1 MNSRRLIVQTA
12 DSTRELLFI
21 GRLTVGRATECDI
34 SLNDGKVSR
43 RHAELDATG
52 PVPRITDLGSRNGL
66 LVNNR
71 KVTSAELQVGD
82 VIVIGDAR
90 IVVQAM
96 AEEEHTAPALA
107 RMAATGDGDD
117 RTAVLPAPMA
127 VPPPPPPAPAP
138 EPLPVPVAAAPA
150 AVPPPPP
157 PVAPPPAPDDPN
169 DDRTAVLP
177 RPVARPSTPV
187 APVPAPAAVSDDRT
201 AVIPRDAVPAPRQ
214 AAPVPAA
221 AAPHAP
227 PAYVPP
233 APPAYVPP
241 AAHPVDA
248 APAAAAPIPAP
259 QAPAAPATSGAAPVA
274 LAGPRLSWGGMLML
288 LCVGLGA
295 LATLMSAVP
304 LLSSSSQSIEALSR
318 RQARTLAGWLA
329 NGAGR
334 DASPTTAEA
343 VLQTVLRQDGVAD
356 AMVLNAGTGQVI
368 APIRLAGRSLA
379 TLPGAG
385 AGWRGLRDVRVST
398 TGEVVDAVM
407 PFPVGEAR
415 HVAWVRYDMPSTS
428 GQSLALIVAL
438 LGTMV
443 LAFVASLLIRRHT
456 AATLGLFTRQ
466 VELAVSGADIRV
478 VQGSLLPGL
487 DRLPGIVAY
496 LLEQRKAGGVAAA
509 AGLPGAGGAVV
520 PAALVEDV
528 PAWVVVTP
536 SLSVTE
542 TSPHAPSTGIRNWAS
557 GAKGRHLLDM
567 LEPGAMCNAVV
578 QGLGALSNAPGAAMT
593 VPVDGGAPVTL
604 RRESGGHVRI
614 ELPMR

>member
-1 MNSRRLIVQTA
+1 
-12 DSTRELLFI
+12 
-21 GRLTVGRATECDI
+21 
-34 SLNDGKVSR
+34 
-43 RHAELDATG
+43 
-52 PVPRITDLGSRNGL
+52 
-66 LVNNR
+66 
-71 KVTSAELQVGD
+71 
-82 VIVIGDAR
+82 
-90 IVVQAM
+90 
-96 AEEEHTAPALA
+96 
-107 RMAATGDGDD
+107 
-117 RTAVLPAPMA
+117 
-127 VPPPPPPAPAP
+127 
-138 EPLPVPVAAAPA
+138 
-150 AVPPPPP
+150 
-157 PVAPPPAPDDPN
+157 
-169 DDRTAVLP
+169 
-177 RPVARPSTPV
+177 
-187 APVPAPAAVSDDRT
+187 
-201 AVIPRDAVPAPRQ
+201 
-214 AAPVPAA
+214 
-221 AAPHAP
+221 
-227 PAYVPP
+227 
-233 APPAYVPP
+233 
-241 AAHPVDA
+241 
-248 APAAAAPIPAP
+248 
-259 QAPAAPATSGAAPVA
+259 
-274 LAGPRLSWGGMLML
+274 ML

-379 TLPGAG
+379 TLPGG
-385 AGWRGLRDVRVST
+385 GTEWRGLRDVRVST
-398 TGEVVDAVM
+398 TGEVVDAIM
-407 PFPVGEAR
+407 PFAVGEAR

-428 GQSLALIVAL
+428 GQSLALMVAL

-478 VQGSLLPGL
+478 VQGGLLPGL

-509 AGLPGAGGAVV
+509 ASMPGAGGAVV
-520 PAALVEDV
+520 QAALVEDV

-542 TSPHAPSTGIRNWAS
+542 TSPHAPSSGIRNWAS

>member
-43 RHAELDATG
+43 RHAEFDATG

-82 VIVIGDAR
+82 IIVIGDAR
-90 IVVQAM
+90 IVVEAV
-96 AEEEHTAPALA
+96 AEEERTAAA
-107 RMAATGDGDD
+107 MAPSPMASTGDD
-117 RTAVLPAPMA
+117 RTAVLPAP
-127 VPPPPPPAPAP
+127 VP
-138 EPLPVPVAAAPA
+138 EPLPVPVLAAPPVAAPA
-150 AVPPPPP
+150 AVPAAAVPPAPP
-157 PVAPPPAPDDPN
+157 PVVPVEAS

-177 RPVARPSTPV
+177 RPVARV
-187 APVPAPAAVSDDRT
+187 PVPAGPPPVPESDERT
-201 AVIPRDAVPAPRQ
+201 AVIPRDAVPKPRH
-214 AAPVPAA
+214 AAPPPPEPAA
-221 AAPHAP
+221 AVPSWSASP
-227 PAYVPP
+227 PPTVP
-233 APPAYVPP
+233 AP
-241 AAHPVDA
+241 
-248 APAAAAPIPAP
+248 
-259 QAPAAPATSGAAPVA
+259 APAAPLAAAPAMPAPAPQPAHSQAAPASTTPAA
-274 LAGPRLSWGGMLML
+274 LSGPRFSWGGMLML

-318 RQARTLAGWLA
+318 RQARTLAAWLA
-329 NGAGR
+329 DGAGR
-334 DASPTTAEA
+334 DGDPTTAERA
-343 VLQTVLRQDGVAD
+343 LQTVLRQDGVAD
-356 AMVLNAGTGQVI
+356 AMVLDAGTGQVV

-379 TLPGAG
+379 TLPGG
-385 AGWRGLRDVRVST
+385 GDEWRGLRDIRVT
-398 TGEVVDAVM
+398 ATGAVVDAIT
-407 PFPVGEAR
+407 PFAVGQSR
-415 HVAWVRYDMPSTS
+415 RVAWVRYDMPSTS
-428 GQSLALIVAL
+428 DQSLALIVAL
-438 LGTMV
+438 IGTMV
-443 LAFVASLLIRRHT
+443 LAFLASVLVRRHT

-466 VELAVSGADIRV
+466 VELAVSGADTRV
-478 VQGSLLPGL
+478 MQGSLLPGL

-496 LLEQRKAGGVAAA
+496 LLEQRKAGGAAVASPI
-509 AGLPGAGGAVV
+509 GVGGVAPVAV
-520 PAALVEDV
+520 AQEV

-542 TSPHAPSTGIRNWAS
+542 TSPHAPASGIRNWAS